1 MARPLRWPAKANS
14 GLSSAR
20 ANQVGVLRGFVSAYS
35 QKDVAGTM
43 QRLVTISISA
53 EALAAIA
60 ATMPDGREADRRLG

>member
-1 MARPLRWPAKANS
+1 M
-14 GLSSAR
+14 
-20 ANQVGVLRGFVSAYS
+20 GVLRGFVSAYS